1 MRNLI
6 GTVVSVGSAQTAIVR
21 VDRVKEHPLYRK
33 KYQVSRRLAVHDP
46 ESQARLGA
54 RVRIAETRPIS
65 RTKHFI
71 LSEVLTEAIAGPG
84 ARAETP
90 KEEKAAALERTA
102 SESAESREEDSS
114 R

>member
-54 RVRIAETRPIS
+54 RVRITETRPIS

-71 LSEVLTEAIAGPG
+71 LSEVLTEAVAGPG

-90 KEEKAAALERTA
+90 KEEEA
-102 SESAESREEDSS
+102 S
-114 R
+114 